1 MTRWSRGRSTVR
13 AVARLAGLPAFGL
26 CLGLLA
32 AQLVTQWTPPT
43 YQASASLLISA
54 KADGEVA
61 GQETA
66 SITLAQSLA
75 PTIARMAETREVA
88 TRAADSLRLPADEVV
103 GQVTG
108 QFEPGM
114 QIVTVAAAARS
125 ADRAAGIAN
134 EAAAAVI
141 GRLADFALAE
151 QIQVDARVLDR
162 ATAPARPVLPKP
174 TLNSALG
181 AIAGLLV
188 GLGLATARNRFDNRL
203 RDVQAVDAQLGLP
216 VLAVFPQL
224 PRRFVPRHV
233 RMLRHGAATVA
244 ADALVAG
251 LSVFVDSLPGRRI
264 LVTSARHDDGKAMVA
279 ALLALRIAGGRDD
292 VTLVE
297 AQTADQGDP
306 QPVADR
312 ILLSFMERTF
322 GRQPATGPVP
332 TVVGA
337 DLAGQWST
345 GGQLDETIGRK
356 DDDLVVHAPP
366 VLTGTTAATLAR
378 RVDAVV
384 LVVRRGDTDAADA
397 RQASMLMRHLGVPF
411 VGVVVVDG
419 AAMLSHRLSG
429 RPDRIAAPGS
439 DGGRHRRPD
448 PPAGA
453 ETPAAAATPTA
464 TAPRATQSA
473 ALTGATQS
481 AIRAE

>member
-1 MTRWSRGRSTVR
+1 MTRWSRGLPTVR
-13 AVARLAGLPAFGL
+13 AVARLAGLPVFGL

-54 KADGEVA
+54 KGDGEVA

-88 TRAADSLRLPADEVV
+88 ARAADSLRLPADEVV

-125 ADRAAGIAN
+125 ADRAAAIAN

-151 QIQVDARVLDR
+151 QVQVDARVLDR

-181 AIAGLLV
+181 AVAGLLV
-188 GLGLATARNRFDNRL
+188 GLGLTTARNRFDNRL

-224 PRRFVPRHV
+224 PRRFAPRHV

-244 ADALVAG
+244 ADALVAA

-279 ALLALRIAGGRDD
+279 ALLALRIADGRDNA
-292 VTLVE
+292 TLVE
-297 AQTADQGDP
+297 AQSTGQGDP
-306 QPVADR
+306 QPAADR
-312 ILLSFMERTF
+312 IVLSFMERTF
-322 GRQPATGPVP
+322 GRPAIGPVP

-337 DLAGQWST
+337 DLVGQWPT
-345 GGQLDETIGRK
+345 GGQLDETIGRT
-356 DDDLVVHAPP
+356 DDDLVLHAPP
-366 VLTGTTAATLAR
+366 ILTGTTAATLAR
-378 RVDAVV
+378 KVDAVV
-384 LVVRRGDTDAADA
+384 LVVRRGDTDTADA
-397 RQASMLMRHLGVPF
+397 KQASMLMRHLGVPF

-419 AAMLSHRLSG
+419 ATMLSHRLSG
-429 RPDRIAAPGS
+429 HPDRFAAPGS
-439 DGGRHRRPD
+439 DGGRHRRTD
-448 PPAGA
+448 PPSGT

-464 TAPRATQSA
+464 TAPRSTQSA
-473 ALTGATQS
+473 ALTSVTQS